1 MKSFQEYL
9 NNKDKKEYEGYTFS
23 FTTEYED
30 DKSYNFYTITTPSGE
45 EVDDIETIAK
55 DAGLKIHIRDDGK
68 AFETVKDLID
78 SGKI

>member
-9 NNKDKKEYEGYTFS
+9 NNKDKKEYKGYTFS

-30 DKSYNFYTITTPSGE
+30 DKSYNFYTVTTPSRE

-55 DAGLKIHIRDDGK
+55 DAGLEIHIRDDDK

-78 SGKI
+78 KGKI

>member
-30 DKSYNFYTITTPSGE
+30 DKSYNFYTVTTPSGE

-55 DAGLKIHIRDDGK
+55 DAGLKIHIRDDDE

-78 SGKI
+78 IGKI

>member
-9 NNKDKKEYEGYTFS
+9 NNKDKKEYKGYTFS

-30 DKSYNFYTITTPSGE
+30 DNSYNFYTVTSPSGE

-55 DAGLKIHIRDDGK
+55 DAGLKMHIRDDDE
-68 AFETVKDLID
+68 AFKTVKELID
-78 SGKI
+78 GGKI